1 MNKLEARELLRCHS
15 FIHDDLDHLKM
26 QNGFLG
32 MLRPFQGELI
42 EDNFHE
48 LMTIIEVLADEL
60 EKPSVERELIAALW
74 GICQYTRAWAL
85 YPDSMLQRN
94 NLLTIEQINTLDDWI
109 DTISYAVMVLLEGGG
124 PEEALSSYRHRVDP

>member
-1 MNKLEARELLRCHS
+1 MNRQGARELLRCHA
-15 FIHDDLDHLKM
+15 FMHDDLNHPQM

-60 EKPSVERELIAALW
+60 QKSSVERELIAELW

-94 NLLTIEQINTLDDWI
+94 NLLTVEQIHTLDKWI
-109 DTISYAVMVLLEGGG
+109 DTISYTVMVLLEGGG
-124 PEEALSSYRHRVDP
+124 TEEALSNYRYEKK

>member
-1 MNKLEARELLRCHS
+1 MNKQEARELLRCHS
-15 FIHDDLDHLKM
+15 FIHDDLEHPKM
-26 QNGFLG
+26 QSGFLG

-60 EKPSVERELIAALW
+60 EKPSVERELISALW

-94 NLLTIEQINTLDDWI
+94 HLLTVEQISTLDDWI

-124 PEEALSSYRHRVDP
+124 TEEALSNYKHKSR